1 MSYTLFID
9 ESGNISPNNGERY
22 FVIAG
27 YLINTG
33 NLNHKYKMIKIL
45 KNVRSKREKFFKVK
59 DNKNVTDEVK
69 FSNLNIDGKNYVY
82 DNFKKLD
89 GKFVSIVVDKDNCTG
104 LTTHKYNDYYNYLVY
119 ELIRYIFEIRHFKDP
134 TQLKELKIIYDNRS
148 MKIAANND
156 LQTYLIKKFKIDKRD
171 KKFSCNFNIKEAD
184 SKVNYGVMIS
194 DFIAGL
200 CWARYNYGV
209 QRYGNDI
216 TINYLSKFPFKEFG
230 KENVKKNSIELEA
243 KILTN
248 I

>member
-9 ESGNISPNNGERY
+9 ESGCISPNNGERY

-27 YLINTG
+27 YLIKTG
-33 NLNHKYKMIKIL
+33 NLKHKYKMIKIL
-45 KNVRSKREKFFKVK
+45 KNVKKEKENFFNSKAKREGK
-59 DNKNVTDEVK
+59 DEVK

-82 DNFKKLD
+82 DNLEKLD
-89 GKFVSIVVDKDNCTG
+89 GIFVSIIVDKDNCTS
-104 LTTHKYNDYYNYLVY
+104 LTSHKYNDYYNYLVY

-134 TQLKELKIIYDNRS
+134 TKLKELKIIYDNRS

-156 LQTYLIKKFKIDKRD
+156 LQTYLIQKFKIDKRY

-200 CWARYNYGV
+200 CWSRYNYGV
-209 QRYGNDI
+209 QKYGDNI
-216 TINYLSKFPFKEFG
+216 TIDYLSKFPYRDFG
-230 KENVKKNSIELEA
+230 KDNLE
-243 KILTN
+243 KTI
-248 I
+248 